1 MKQSVYDLTQQHRSI
16 RQFKDEPLS
25 KETVQKLV
33 EAGQMASTSSYVQ
46 AYSIIGITDPE
57 IKKALKEI
65 SGQQH
70 VVDNGYLFV
79 YVIDYYR
86 HSLINK
92 ETNGN
97 METSFESAEGLL
109 VGTIDVAFAAQ
120 NVALT
125 AEDMGLGIV
134 FLGSLR
140 NDVGRV
146 SEILD
151 LPEHVFPLF
160 GMAVGVPSDDE
171 QGSPKQR
178 LPFEHVF
185 HENQYNS
192 DKEQQLEQI
201 KQYDNDI
208 KDYYEQRSNG
218 KRSESWSEQIR
229 KMMSQKTR
237 PDILE
242 KLNIKGFMKK

>member
-1 MKQSVYDLTQQHRSI
+1 MNQSVFDLTQQHRSV

-25 KETVQKLV
+25 KETVEKLV
-33 EAGQMASTSSYVQ
+33 KAGQMASTSSYVQ

-57 IKKALKEI
+57 IKQALKEV

-86 HSLINK
+86 HSLINQ
-92 ETNGN
+92 ETQGN
-97 METSFESAEGLL
+97 MQPSFESAEGLL
-109 VGTIDVAFAAQ
+109 VGTIDVALAAQ
-120 NVALT
+120 KVALT

-134 FLGSLR
+134 YLGSLR

-146 SEILD
+146 SEILN

-160 GMAVGVPSDDE
+160 GMAVGVPSDDD

-185 HENQYNS
+185 HENQYNA
-192 DKEQQLEQI
+192 DKEQQLNQI
-201 KQYDNDI
+201 KQYDKDI
-208 KDYYEQRSNG
+208 QEYYEKRTQG
-218 KRSESWSEQIR
+218 KRSESWSEQI
-229 KMMSQKTR
+229 KNMMSKKTR

-242 KLNIKGFMKK
+242 KLNLKGFIKK